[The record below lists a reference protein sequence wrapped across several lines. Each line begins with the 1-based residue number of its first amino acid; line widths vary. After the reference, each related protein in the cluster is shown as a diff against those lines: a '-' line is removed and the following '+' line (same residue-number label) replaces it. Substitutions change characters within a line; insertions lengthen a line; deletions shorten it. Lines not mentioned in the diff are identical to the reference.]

1 MKLVLKKTFLNSTAL
16 FTIQWIQQFLP
27 DDECSEILVNFGK
40 KKYVSLKI
48 ANIFASYVFTH
59 Y

>member
-1 MKLVLKKTFLNSTAL
+1 MNITAL
-16 FTIQWIQQFLP
+16 FTSQWIQQFLP

-48 ANIFASYVFTH
+48 ANIFASYVFTV
-59 Y
+59 YALLGSK